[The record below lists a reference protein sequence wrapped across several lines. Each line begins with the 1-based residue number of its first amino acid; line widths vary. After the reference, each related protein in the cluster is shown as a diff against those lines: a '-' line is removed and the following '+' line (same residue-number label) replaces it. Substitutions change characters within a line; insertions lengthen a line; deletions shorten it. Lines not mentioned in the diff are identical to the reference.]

1 MAQRW
6 TFEED
11 YIICKWAYE
20 YMYSDASN
28 QKIECLILELKER
41 GLVGRSK
48 KSIENRIQAY
58 FSVFHGEANSD
69 ITEQIESIAYAYLN
83 KASSSIHIKDQQTY
97 SYHEITVS
105 EDDALSDYTDLFDSK
120 RQHLDNYVSLRPVA
134 PSFKDLLLQYIA
146 RSGRTASD
154 VYNAAYVARDKFNH
168 IINGRKGKNVKT
180 NNNENKV
187 NATHRT
193 VMKLCLGL
201 RLGYADA
208 VYFMA
213 CAGYAFRPNEPIDM
227 VVVECIKNEIWNM
240 VRVNM
245 ELYDH
250 KLELFSRKDKK
261 NPQSKKAKSKK
272 QVAD

>member
-1 MAQRW
+1 MAIKW
-6 TFEED
+6 SFEED
-11 YIICKWAYE
+11 YIICKFAYE
-20 YMYSDASN
+20 YMYDCFPYHE
-28 QKIECLILELKER
+28 IDRLMLELKEL
-41 GLVGRSK
+41 GHVCRSRK
-48 KSIENRIQAY
+48 AVENRVRNY
-58 FSVFHGEANSD
+58 LHYYGGEDDRN
-69 ITEQIESIAYAYLN
+69 IPEQIESIAYAYRD
-83 KASSSIHIKDQQTY
+83 KMIKNQRTVNIQ
-97 SYHEITVS
+97 SYRTCPPIGVCDNDS
-105 EDDALSDYTDLFDSK
+105 YDYTNLLNANN
-120 RQHLDNYVSLRPVA
+120 QQMNNYVALRPIA
-134 PSFKDLLLQYIA
+134 PSFKDLLLQYIQ